1 MVYEHNIQATQISFQ
16 THLLTFR
23 AASTHISHS
32 MNVFYVTSLL
42 VWSNQ
47 NCLIGGS
54 HPKPWIEWPKKALI
68 SGLSLVLLVRGSKQK
83 EHHHFHFPMMRRY
96 QGWEK
101 YQIKMPV
108 SLDSIWSVISAVING
123 KVQRLLILL
132 LAKRTLTQQHSRI
145 NDLEDTYSFICL
157 CSVFL

>member
-1 MVYEHNIQATQISFQ
+1 MNITYKQLKLVFK
-16 THLLTFR
+16 HTFLPLGP

-68 SGLSLVLLVRGSKQK
+68 SGLSLVLLVRGSESKQK
-83 EHHHFHFPMMRRY
+83 EHHHFPQMREDIKDEKNIKLRCRY
-96 QGWEK
+96 HLIQSDQSLVQSLMEK
-101 YQIKMPV
+101 FK
-108 SLDSIWSVISAVING
+108 D
-123 KVQRLLILL
+123 
-132 LAKRTLTQQHSRI
+132 
-145 NDLEDTYSFICL
+145 YSSC
-157 CSVFL
+157 CQPKEP